1 VDDERSSNAAG
12 HLPRPRTPS
21 VGSAAAQLNP
31 GWPVGPPG
39 RPVSGNLRDLREDR
53 LGFFARCAGY
63 GDFVPFRLKRRRV
76 VFLSDPDFI
85 ETVVWRRAEDYSKD
99 YLTDL
104 FHPVLRKH
112 LLLSDTDSWLEQRRL
127 SQPALRPDRI
137 AAYADVMADRA
148 GQLGDMWEEGRRVDV
163 ASAMRRLTLEILA
176 ATVFEVDVTAEAA
189 DAGDIIDTV
198 LEDFNSRI
206 GARAS
211 VPFVLPTPRNL
222 RLIAAFRRL
231 DGMLDRLIDGRRT
244 DADGR
249 EDLLSR
255 LVTEPGRQGTARD
268 NADVKLTAL
277 PLFFAGHETTAMTL
291 TWCLYLLARDPEAQD
306 RVGEEVDRVL
316 GSRRP
321 GADEL
326 RTLPYLGNV
335 VHEALRLYP
344 PIWGFGRM
352 AVRDSTVGPYHIPAG
367 TTVFMSQWTL
377 HRDTRWFERP
387 DAFEPDRWGDGLA
400 SRLPRCAYLPFG
412 VGPRRCLGNTY
423 ALVEA
428 AVVLA
433 CLCRRFRFEPV
444 EAGEPAV
451 DPVVT
456 LRPRGPV
463 ELRVRHRAG

>member
-1 VDDERSSNAAG
+1 
-12 HLPRPRTPS
+12 
-21 VGSAAAQLNP
+21 VGSAAEQLNP

-53 LGFFARCAGY
+53 LGFFASCARY
-63 GDFVPFRLKRRRV
+63 GDFVPFRVKRRRV

-85 ETVVWRRAEDYSKD
+85 ETVVWRRADDYSKD

-112 LLLSDTDSWLEQRRL
+112 LLLSDVDSWLEQRRL
-127 SQPALRPDRI
+127 AQPSLRPDRI
-137 AAYADVMADRA
+137 ADYAETMASKTGELA
-148 GQLGDMWEEGRRVDV
+148 GAWSDGDQVDV
-163 ASAMRRLTLEILA
+163 ASAMRRLTLEVLA
-176 ATVFEVDVTAEAA
+176 ATVFEVDVTAEAE
-189 DAGDIIDTV
+189 DAGDIIDAV

-206 GARAS
+206 GARAT
-211 VPFVLPTPRNL
+211 VPFALPTPRNV
-222 RLIAAFRRL
+222 RLVRALRRL
-231 DGMLDRLIDGRRT
+231 DGMLDRLIDGRR
-244 DADGR
+244 AHANGHAAGR
-249 EDLLSR
+249 EDLLTR
-255 LVTEPGRQGTARD
+255 LVAEPNGQGVPRD
-268 NADVKLTAL
+268 NQDVKLTAL

-291 TWCLYLLARDPEAQD
+291 TWALYLLARHPEAQE
-306 RVGEEVDRVL
+306 RAAAEVRRVL
-316 GSRRP
+316 GERTP

-352 AVRDSTVGPYHIPAG
+352 AVRDSVIGPYHIPLG

-377 HRDTRWFERP
+377 HRDARHFERP
-387 DAFEPDRWGDGLA
+387 DAFEPDRWADGLA

-412 VGPRRCLGNTY
+412 VGPRRCLGNTF

-433 CLCRRFRFEPV
+433 TLVRRFRFEPV
-444 EAGEPAV
+444 DGREPAV

-463 ELRVRHRAG
+463 QLRVHRRSG